1 MRTTFPVE
9 PSCFNSMTEASHLGR
24 WNPEKIAVPSPA
36 WNDSSTAGGAALGAG
51 GGATGAG
58 GGGGG
63 GGGAACGT
71 GAGAGA
77 IGAGAGAGGAGGGT
91 AGRAET
97 TGRGGAGG
105 AATAA
110 AAGGVKGFRGG
121 RAGGLTGGIACV
133 GTSTGRGAGAD
144 GVTGDPQY
152 PQKRLVAGSIFRQ
165 RGHGTCPAGATGAAV
180 AGRGGAVAAGACIG
194 LPHRAQFAAEAGF
207 GVPQDG
213 QRMYLIVPC
222 SVLSSG
228 MTSSFFRNRKWN
240 AYSLAPRNQ
249 SGLV

>member
-1 MRTTFPVE
+1 M
-9 PSCFNSMTEASHLGR
+9 
-24 WNPEKIAVPSPA
+24 
-36 WNDSSTAGGAALGAG
+36 GAG
-51 GGATGAG
+51 G
-58 GGGGG
+58 
-63 GGGAACGT
+63 
-71 GAGAGA
+71 GA
-77 IGAGAGAGGAGGGT
+77 IGAGAGTGGASGATG
-91 AGRAET
+91 GRAAT

-105 AATAA
+105 AAAE
-110 AAGGVKGFRGG
+110 GGVKGLSGG

-144 GVTGDPQY
+144 GVMGDPQY

-165 RGHGTCPAGATGAAV
+165 RGHGTWPEGAAGAAAAGLGGAA
-180 AGRGGAVAAGACIG
+180 AAWACIG
-194 LPHRAQFAAEAGF
+194 LPQRAQFAAEAGF

-213 QRMYLIVPC
+213 QRIYRIVPC

-240 AYSLAPRNQ
+240 AYSLAPRIQ